1 MSAGRRP
8 KPVELKLLEGNPGG
22 RKLPT
27 VDERPDVK
35 HGKPVAPPNLPKE
48 AAILWRELV
57 KLLDNMGVLA
67 NSDRRALEMLCRAYA
82 TYLKANDE
90 IESRG
95 LLLESLN
102 AQTGLSMM
110 KRNPAV
116 DIANA
121 AHANMVRLLIE
132 FGLTPAARGK
142 VSKEGPKKDPLGDYL
157 GKPRGPGAA

>member
-1 MSAGRRP
+1 MTRGRRP

-22 RKLPT
+22 RRLPT
-27 VDERPDVK
+27 VDEQPTVT
-35 HGKPVAPPNLPKE
+35 HGKPVAPPNLPQQ
-48 AAILWRELV
+48 AQILWRELV
-57 KLLDNMGVLA
+57 KLLDSMGVLA

-82 TYLKANDE
+82 LYLQAQDE
-90 IESRG
+90 ITKHG
-95 LLLESLN
+95 LLVQSFN
-102 AQTGLSMM
+102 AQTGLEMW

-121 AHANMVRLLIE
+121 AHTNMVRLLIE

-157 GKPRGPGAA
+157 SRPNGPGTA

>member
-1 MSAGRRP
+1 MTAGRRP
-8 KPVELKLLEGNPGG
+8 KPVELKLLEGNPG
-22 RKLPT
+22 RRPLPT
-27 VDERPDVK
+27 EDERPTVK
-35 HGKPVAPPNLPKE
+35 HGKPVAPPNLPQE

-57 KLLDNMGVLA
+57 KLLDSMGVLA

-82 TYLKANDE
+82 DYLRAQGE
-90 IESRG
+90 IDKHG
-95 LLLESLN
+95 LLVEHFN
-102 AQTGLSMM
+102 DRTGLVTL
-110 KRNPAV
+110 KRNPGV

-157 GKPRGPGAA
+157 NRGQT